1 MATKV
6 YGIYGRTSVEI
17 NLQVGKATL
26 RLEFTGGCLDR
37 KNFRAASHIES
48 RPAIQAMIEDSP
60 LYGNIIKLI
69 KVYGEG
75 AKSAEQE
82 SKPVKKAVVKTSEA
96 SASEATDY
104 PEVTTKEEAY
114 AVLKSLGAKAVELKD
129 LASFKATM
137 NRLNVTFSNYK
148 F

>member
-1 MATKV
+1 MATKS

-17 NLQVGKATL
+17 NLPVGKATL

-37 KNFRAASHIES
+37 KNYRAATYITSN
-48 RPAIQAMIEDSP
+48 PAIQAMIENSS
-60 LYGNIIKLI
+60 LFGSVIKI
-69 KVYGEG
+69 VKVYGGE
-75 AKSAEQE
+75 AKSGVQE
-82 SKPVKKAVVKTSEA
+82 SKPEKKAVAKAPEA
-96 SASEATDY
+96 TASEATDH

-137 NRLNVTFSNYK
+137 NKLNVTFSNYK